1 MVFRLKIK
9 PPTPS
14 TTIEFSKH
22 ALQENLSSI
31 AMRNSNFSGLC
42 QVVSHWLNS
51 NYLSVSIEESVIDS
65 ILGSL
70 YIQNQ
75 EDDILSIENG
85 FLRFLHLLSFTK
97 FEEKFLM
104 LGPAD
109 ELMPGLTQFRT
120 DFKTKRN
127 KFPPLTII
135 SKNDME
141 SKVSKNLTE
150 SYLVRLVNCARSTLH
165 QLSESMNFD
174 EILNEKIG
182 IISEDNFDAVL
193 VLNPFQIPTDS
204 KFGKCENPSVFP
216 VVDYDPV
223 KEFWT
228 EIYQAFGAEVQFY
241 FNTKLWRIGVKFSDR
256 NAMKTIL
263 EDIQIIGKDLI
274 KEVILQ

>member
-1 MVFRLKIK
+1 M
-9 PPTPS
+9 
-14 TTIEFSKH
+14 
-22 ALQENLSSI
+22 
-31 AMRNSNFSGLC
+31 
-42 QVVSHWLNS
+42 
-51 NYLSVSIEESVIDS
+51 
-65 ILGSL
+65 
-70 YIQNQ
+70 
-75 EDDILSIENG
+75 
-85 FLRFLHLLSFTK
+85 LSFTK
-97 FEEKFLM
+97 FEENFLM
-104 LGPAD
+104 LGPAEEFD
-109 ELMPGLTQFRT
+109 GPGLTQFRS
-120 DFKTKRN
+120 DFKTKRP

-182 IISEDNFDAVL
+182 IISEDTFDAVL

-256 NAMKTIL
+256 NAMKSIL
-263 EDIQIIGKDLI
+263 EDVQIIGKDLI

>member
-1 MVFRLKIK
+1 MKSEVWKKACIGSSF
-9 PPTPS
+9 
-14 TTIEFSKH
+14 TTTHLLILYFAFS
-22 ALQENLSSI
+22 LL
-31 AMRNSNFSGLC
+31 
-42 QVVSHWLNS
+42 
-51 NYLSVSIEESVIDS
+51 
-65 ILGSL
+65 
-70 YIQNQ
+70 
-75 EDDILSIENG
+75 ENG

-97 FEEKFLM
+97 FEENFLM

-120 DFKTKRN
+120 DFKTKRT

-182 IISEDNFDAVL
+182 IISEDTFDAVL

-256 NAMKTIL
+256 NAMKSIL
-263 EDIQIIGKDLI
+263 EDIQIIGKDLV